1 MNSKILKALKKTF
14 RNSKIPK
21 NFQKLKIG
29 DLKEWDSLGNYY
41 LILEIEKIF
50 KKKFSAKVFNEIKSI
65 SDIKKHLGNN

>member
-50 KKKFSAKVFNEIKSI
+50 
-65 SDIKKHLGNN
+65 

>member
-14 RNSKIPK
+14 PNSKIPK
-21 NFQKLKIG
+21 HFQKLKIG

-50 KKKFSAKVFNEIKSI
+50 KRKFSAKVFNEIKSI
-65 SDIKKHLGNN
+65 SDIKKHLSNN